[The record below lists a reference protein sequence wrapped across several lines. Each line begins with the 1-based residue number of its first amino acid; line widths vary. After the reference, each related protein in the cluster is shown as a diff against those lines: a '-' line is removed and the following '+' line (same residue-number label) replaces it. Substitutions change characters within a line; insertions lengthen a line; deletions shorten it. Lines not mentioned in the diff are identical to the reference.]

1 MNARP
6 PAIEGGAA
14 GSDLTQSLRK
24 EQLPAL
30 RQFDVTVVTTRCGT
44 TTAIIA
50 AEDRDSALTT
60 VRGEL
65 EGGDFTAPPEH
76 CTDDVQTEIWTI
88 RELQ

>member
-6 PAIEGGAA
+6 PAIEGIGA
-14 GSDLTQSLRK
+14 GSDRTQTPR
-24 EQLPAL
+24 EQKPPAL
-30 RQFDVTVVTTRCGT
+30 RHFEVTVVTTRCGT